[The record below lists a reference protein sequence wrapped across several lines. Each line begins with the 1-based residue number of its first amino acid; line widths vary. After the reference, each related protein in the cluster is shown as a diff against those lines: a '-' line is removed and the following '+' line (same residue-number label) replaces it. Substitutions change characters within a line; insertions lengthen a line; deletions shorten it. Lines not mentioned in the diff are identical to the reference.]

1 MNLVV
6 CGLLSTVAILLC
18 VVYDETLMFNMMMC
32 LFSSLAIISLWTS
45 DNKTEQAEIDKTT
58 ITSDMDDV
66 TQQSTKQE

>member
-45 DNKTEQAEIDKTT
+45 DNKTEHAEIDKTT

>member
-45 DNKTEQAEIDKTT
+45 DNKTDQAEIDKTT

>member
-45 DNKTEQAEIDKTT
+45 DNKTEHAEIDKTT
-58 ITSDMDDV
+58 ITIDMDDV

>member
-58 ITSDMDDV
+58 ITSDIDDV